1 MYHNIFKEK
10 IILTKVKFNVW
21 WDIGSQKTWDVYTII
36 MNRLPI
42 FDGNM
47 YIFGH
52 GGEGRMSEESKE
64 INLNSEIPIRGLT

>member
-1 MYHNIFKEK
+1 
-10 IILTKVKFNVW
+10 
-21 WDIGSQKTWDVYTII
+21 

-47 YIFGH
+47 YVFGR
-52 GGEGRMSEESKE
+52 GEERINEESKE